1 MNFSRKVSV
10 SKMKESK
17 EKVETKESQNVIE
30 KLVKQLAFSA
40 LVIVALSRL
49 TTFFVSTF
57 FDVENPWQ
65 NGWNKVVDRFG
76 EDPFTYHIYGTAL
89 VMILKLINSFFLLYP
104 IAVLKSLNI
113 FASNTIVLKNCLI

>member
-17 EKVETKESQNVIE
+17 EKVETKESVNVIE

-40 LVIVALSRL
+40 FAIVALSRL
-49 TTFFVSTF
+49 TTCFVSTF

-89 VMILKLINSFFLLYP
+89 VKIVKNKILFVF
-104 IAVLKSLNI
+104 
-113 FASNTIVLKNCLI
+113 